1 MSSLFDNIGIDPAYI
16 IIILAVL
23 VIVLLVL
30 VIILLVKV
38 NKLNTRYVKFMKG
51 KNGEELEQIIY
62 ERFGELDIMQQIA
75 TQHALEIK
83 NLKRQFRSSFSKV
96 GMVKY
101 DAFKEM
107 GGTLSFALALLNDR
121 NSGFILNSMHGREG
135 SYTYVKEIIN
145 GESYIAL
152 SEEEKEALKSAVNM
166 KDALSD

>member
-16 IIILAVL
+16 IIILAIL
-23 VIVLLVL
+23 VIALLVL

-38 NKLNTRYVKFMKG
+38 NKLNTRYIKFMKG

>member
-16 IIILAVL
+16 IIILAIL
-23 VIVLLVL
+23 VIALLVL

-38 NKLNTRYVKFMKG
+38 NKLNTRYMKFMKG

>member
-152 SEEEKEALKSAVNM
+152 SEEEKEACRL
-166 KDALSD
+166 

>member
-1 MSSLFDNIGIDPAYI
+1 MNSFFSNLGIDIGYI
-16 IIILAVL
+16 IIALIVL
-23 VIVLLVL
+23 VIVLLAF
-30 VIILLVKV
+30 VIALFVQV
-38 NKLNTRYVKFMKG
+38 RKLNTRYTKFMKG

-75 TQHALEIK
+75 TQHATEIK
-83 NLKRQFRSSFSKV
+83 NLKRQFRSSYSKV

-121 NSGFILNSMHGREG
+121 NSGFILNCMHSREG
-135 SYTYVKEIIN
+135 CYTYVKEIIN

-152 SEEEKEALKSAVNM
+152 SEEEKKALKNAINM
-166 KDALSD
+166 KDPLAE

>member
-1 MSSLFDNIGIDPAYI
+1 MNSFFSNLGIDIGYI
-16 IIILAVL
+16 IIALIVL
-23 VIVLLVL
+23 VIVLLAF
-30 VIILLVKV
+30 VIAQFVQIR
-38 NKLNTRYVKFMKG
+38 KLNTRYTKFMKG

-75 TQHALEIK
+75 AQHATEIK
-83 NLKRQFRSSFSKV
+83 NLKRQFRSSYSKV

-121 NSGFILNSMHGREG
+121 NSGFILNCMHSREG
-135 SYTYVKEIIN
+135 CYTYVKEIIN

-152 SEEEKEALKSAVNM
+152 SEEEKKALKNAINM
-166 KDALSD
+166 KDPLAE